1 MRRGS
6 FRIPEVTPILLGFIV
21 ATSDTDYALLRNA
34 VRPDFRNAEFSL
46 FVLIQKE
53 EVEALF
59 GNGEHLAGLLHA
71 VFRPDRN
78 PFPVSPFSRNISEQL
93 PYAFKGTFRV
103 SQRLGYILRHKPR
116 FAAGGSNLFATLPFI
131 WDGLGRTWE
140 PRLVE
145 DVIYGVLVEFKLFV
159 QVVAIVISRCCGPGA
174 ICFPPAL

>member
-59 GNGEHLAGLLHA
+59 GNGEHFLLSARGVYNMDPLFIFIQPAQCLSHVTKA
-71 VFRPDRN
+71 EN
-78 PFPVSPFSRNISEQL
+78 L
-93 PYAFKGTFRV
+93 TH
-103 SQRLGYILRHKPR
+103 ILRHRPR
-116 FAAGGSNLFATLPFI
+116 FAVKGINLLMPI
-131 WDGLGRTWE
+131 R
-140 PRLVE
+140 
-145 DVIYGVLVEFKLFV
+145 
-159 QVVAIVISRCCGPGA
+159 
-174 ICFPPAL
+174 